1 MSATLGGL
9 IKDYRLQRNI
19 PQLDIAYKI
28 GWKDATILSRIEQ
41 GVTKNPTR
49 EVVDKICEAIGLEEE
64 EKNYLLLIGG
74 YLPTWEEIQ
83 EIRKKT
89 DPIINEW
96 KYPANVYD
104 FSWRLIHENKA
115 STLIHYFSDE
125 VAKKYANI
133 PTNAV
138 ELNFSSDYLQTFRSI
153 ETVHNDQFLIGI
165 IAQFLEDHRNRSHQ
179 RWYIELM
186 KKMME
191 ISKFRE
197 IYQQALK
204 APKQKLVLEYAYVE
218 VLHRNLPK
226 NELLK
231 FHMFNAPLLS
241 DRRIFIEFLVP
252 ASIETFKYYEE
263 NKY

>member
-49 EVVDKICEAIGLEEE
+49 EVIDKICEAMGLEEE

-74 YLPTWEEIQ
+74 YLPTWEEIL
-83 EIRKKT
+83 EIRSKT

-104 FSWRLIHENKA
+104 FSWRIIHENLA
-115 STLIHYFSDE
+115 ATHIHYLSDDTAKKFSD
-125 VAKKYANI
+125 N

-138 ELNFSSDYLQTFRSI
+138 ELNFSEDYLQTSRSLNTG
-153 ETVHNDQFLIGI
+153 ENDRFLTEI
-165 IAQFLEDHRNRSHQ
+165 IAQFLEDNRNRSHQ
-179 RWYIELM
+179 KWYIDLM
-186 KKMME
+186 KKMMQVQ
-191 ISKFRE
+191 KFRE
-197 IYQQALK
+197 IYQNALK
-204 APKQKLVLEYAYVE
+204 APKNKLVLEYAYVE
-218 VLHRNLPK
+218 VFHRLLSK
-226 NELLK
+226 DHRLK

-241 DRRIFIEFLVP
+241 DRRVFIEFLVP
-252 ASIETFKYYEE
+252 ADIETFKYYEDRMG
-263 NKY
+263 